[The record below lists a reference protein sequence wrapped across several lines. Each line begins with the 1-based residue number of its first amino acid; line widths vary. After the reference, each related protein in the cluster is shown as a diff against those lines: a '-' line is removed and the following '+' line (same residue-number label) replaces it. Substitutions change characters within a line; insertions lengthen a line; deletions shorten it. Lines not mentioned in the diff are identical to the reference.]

1 MNKYIIISIP
11 IIIIGIILSTEYKH
25 SAMTVFQLLYYH
37 SSSHQDN
44 KIFPSV
50 FMEGNS
56 KIPKIERNLIKY
68 DKSKYDFSKYSMETI
83 LVLKNNKI
91 VLEEYFNNNNENNK
105 YNLFSATKSIVS
117 LGIGILQDRK
127 LLSINDKIS
136 KYLPFLPLRN
146 DTTIKDILQMSS
158 GYSLPKILPKMVD
171 MGLDYFAYNLTDR
184 LINYK
189 VSYNPG
195 EYFIYKNLNT
205 QILGLLIEKISGQKL
220 NDFINENIYKYI
232 GREKAEWS
240 TDRVGNIKA
249 FCCLYLNIEDFLKIG
264 KLILDKGKI
273 GDKVIVS
280 KSYLDE
286 MFTPNQNL
294 VEYKEGNYKNDF
306 YGLQGWTLM
315 TDDGHKI
322 KYLWGIQG
330 QYNIII
336 EDLDIVIS
344 YFSTFKK
351 ALHRKDYEK
360 IAKNIIEDVR
370 KIVFS

>member
-1 MNKYIIISIP
+1 MIFLNIQWK
-11 IIIIGIILSTEYKH
+11 
-25 SAMTVFQLLYYH
+25 QL
-37 SSSHQDN
+37 
-44 KIFPSV
+44 
-50 FMEGNS
+50 
-56 KIPKIERNLIKY
+56 
-68 DKSKYDFSKYSMETI
+68 I

-105 YNLFSATKSIVS
+105 YNLFSVTKSIVS

-158 GYSLPKILPKMVD
+158 GYSLPKILPKMAD

-220 NDFINENIYKYI
+220 NDFINENIYKYV